1 MTVRNRLAIGF
12 LSCAALAAVGVPA
25 HAQSIGYDGG
35 GSGGGAGVSGGDD
48 SSQADDGGPGKERPS
63 RGRRGGPRVGHVS
76 VDPYIEAAQIV
87 NAELS
92 PGSDTL
98 TYTALAAG
106 VDASINGRN
115 NAGSVSLRYERRFG
129 YGRADNSDTVSGVAR
144 VSVGV
149 VPQAVRIEA
158 GAMAQ
163 RSRVESNGGAVI
175 APLDVDDS
183 VSKIYSAYA
192 GPVVSTHAGDVKVD
206 ASYRF
211 GYTKV
216 TSPDGVVVA
225 PGGAP
230 VDVFDSSTVHN
241 AEIHAG
247 TRPHEVL
254 PVGIGAGAGYYQEDV
269 SNLDQRVRDFHAR
282 ADVTVPVSQDVALVG
297 GIGYE
302 NVEISSRD
310 AVFGPGGVPVIGSDG
325 RLVTDKSAPRQIAYE
340 AKGLIWDVGV
350 MWKPSPR
357 TNLEAHV
364 GRRYGSTSYYGTFS
378 WAPSRRQSVNIA
390 VYDNVAG
397 FGGQV
402 NSALASL
409 PTQFQAIRNPL
420 TGDVTG
426 CVASLEQGSCLGGAL
441 GSLRSSTFRARGV
454 AATYGLDLGR
464 ITAGIGVGYD
474 RRTFFAAPGTILAA
488 ANGVVDENYWAMAY
502 LDAQLDQRSSLS
514 TNIYANW
521 FQSGFAGSG
530 DSSALGATV
539 AYRRSLTNR
548 LSGTVALGIDGINRQ
563 FEDDY
568 WTASALAGVRYSF

>member
-1 MTVRNRLAIGF
+1 MTMGNRLGRLF
-12 LSCAALAAVGVPA
+12 LAGAAVAALSVPG
-25 HAQSIGYDGG
+25 HAQSIDYGNGVG
-35 GSGGGAGVSGGDD
+35 GSGDASSGGVSAGDD
-48 SSQADDGGPGKERPS
+48 VGAPAKPRKS
-63 RGRRGGPRVGHVS
+63 RGKRGGPSVGRVEVT
-76 VDPYIEAAQIV
+76 PYIEAAQIL
-87 NAELS
+87 NAELA
-92 PGSDTL
+92 PGNDSL

-106 VDASINGRN
+106 VDAQINGRN
-115 NAGSVSLRYERRFG
+115 NAGSASVRYERRFG
-129 YGRADNSDTVSGVAR
+129 YGRAENSDMVSGIAR
-144 VSVGV
+144 ASLSVI
-149 VPQAVRIEA
+149 PQSVRFEA

-163 RSRVESNGGAVI
+163 RTRVEGNGATVSS
-175 APLDVDDS
+175 PLQRDNS
-183 VSKIYSAYA
+183 TGNIYSVYA
-192 GPVVSTHAGDVKVD
+192 GPAVSTHAGDVKID
-206 ASYRF
+206 ANYRI

-216 TSPDGVVVA
+216 TEPDALVVT
-225 PGGAP
+225 PGAAP
-230 VDVFDSSTVHN
+230 VDVFDSSVVHS
-241 AEIHAG
+241 ADIRAG
-247 TRPHEVL
+247 VRPGEVL
-254 PVGIGAGAGYYQEDV
+254 PVGVGAGAGFYQENV

-282 ADVTVPVSQDVALVG
+282 ADVTVPVSQSVALVG

-302 NVEISSRD
+302 DVEISSRD
-310 AVFGPGGVPVIGSDG
+310 AVIVGGLPVIGTDG
-325 RLVTDKSAPRQIAYE
+325 RLVTDKSAPRRIAYE
-340 AKGLIWDVGV
+340 AEGLIWDVGV

-378 WAPSRRQSVNIA
+378 WTPSQRQSVNLS

-402 NSALASL
+402 NRALANL

-420 TGDVTG
+420 TGDVTS

-441 GSLRSSTFRARGV
+441 GSVRSSTFRARGV
-454 AATYGLDLGR
+454 AASYALQLGR
-464 ITAGIGVGYD
+464 ISTGIGAGYD

-488 ANGVVDENYWAMAY
+488 ANGVIDENYWLAAY
-502 LDAQLDQRSSLS
+502 LDAQLDQRSNLS

-521 FQSGFAGSG
+521 FQSGFAGTG
-530 DSSALGATV
+530 DASAIGATL

>member
-1 MTVRNRLAIGF
+1 MPNRLTIGF
-12 LSCAALAAVGVPA
+12 LGCVALAALASPA
-25 HAQSIGYDGG
+25 RAQSVGYD
-35 GSGGGAGVSGGDD
+35 SGGGGALSGSDGP
-48 SSQADDGGPGKERPS
+48 QADGGATAKDHSS
-63 RGRRGGPRVGHVS
+63 RGRRSGPRLGHAS
-76 VDPYIEAAQIV
+76 IEPYIEAAQIV
-87 NAELS
+87 NAELA
-92 PGSDTL
+92 PNSDTL

-115 NAGSVSLRYERRFG
+115 NAGSVSLRYEHRFG
-129 YGRADNSDTVSGVAR
+129 YGRAENSDTISGLAR

-158 GAMAQ
+158 GVMAQ

-175 APLDVDDS
+175 APLNVDDS
-183 VSKIYSAYA
+183 VSKIYSVYA

-225 PGGAP
+225 PSGAP
-230 VDVFDSSTVHN
+230 VDLFDSSVVHN

-247 TRPHEVL
+247 ARPHEVL

-282 ADVTVPVSQDVALVG
+282 ADVTVPVSQDLAVVG
-297 GIGYE
+297 GVGYE
-302 NVEISSRD
+302 DVEISSRD
-310 AVFGPGGVPVIGSDG
+310 AVFGPGGVPLIGSDG

-340 AKGLIWDVGV
+340 ATGLIWDVGV

-364 GRRYGSTSYYGTFS
+364 GRRYGTTSYYGSFA
-378 WAPSRRQSVNIA
+378 WAPSSRQSVNVL

-402 NSALASL
+402 NRALASL

-464 ITAGIGVGYD
+464 ITTGIGAGYD

-488 ANGVVDENYWAMAY
+488 ANGVVDENFWLMAY
-502 LDAQLDQRSSLS
+502 LDARLDQRSNLS
-514 TNIYANW
+514 TNLYANW

-530 DSSALGATV
+530 DASALGAQV

-548 LSGTVALGIDGINRQ
+548 LSGSLALGIDGISRQ

>member
-1 MTVRNRLAIGF
+1 MTVPNRLRIAF
-12 LSCAALAAVGVPA
+12 LACAATLVLAVPA
-25 HAQSIGYDGG
+25 GAQSIGY
-35 GSGGGAGVSGGDD
+35 GGDSAVGNGSSGD
-48 SSQADDGGPGKERPS
+48 SAGAAPGKDRARP
-63 RGRRGGPRVGHVS
+63 GRRGGPRVGHVS
-76 VDPYIEAAQIV
+76 VDPYIEAAQIID
-87 NAELS
+87 AQLA
-92 PGSDTL
+92 PGNDTL

-129 YGRADNSDTVSGVAR
+129 YGRAENSDTISGVAR
-144 VSVGV
+144 ASLAI

-163 RSRVESNGGAVI
+163 RTRVESNGGAVI
-175 APLDVDDS
+175 APLDETGAIS
-183 VSKIYSAYA
+183 NIYSVYV
-192 GPVVSTHAGDVKVD
+192 GPIVSTHAGDVKVD
-206 ASYRF
+206 ASYRI

-216 TSPDGVVVA
+216 TSPDAVVVA
-225 PGGAP
+225 PGGSP
-230 VDVFDSSTVHN
+230 VDLFDSSVVHN
-241 AEIHAG
+241 AELHAG
-247 TRPHEVL
+247 IRPHEVL
-254 PVGIGAGAGYYQEDV
+254 PVGVGAGAGFYQEDV
-269 SNLDQRVRDFHAR
+269 SNLDQRVRDLHAR
-282 ADVTVPVSQDVALVG
+282 ADVTVPVTQSLAVVG
-297 GIGYE
+297 GVGYE
-302 NVEISSRD
+302 DVEISSRD
-310 AVFGPGGVPVIGSDG
+310 AVFGPGGVPLIGSDG
-325 RLVTDKSAPRQIAYE
+325 RLVTDQSAPRQIAYE
-340 AKGLIWDVGV
+340 ATGLIWDVGV

-357 TNLEAHV
+357 TAFEAHV
-364 GRRYGSTSYYGTFS
+364 GRRYGTTSYYGSFG
-378 WAPSRRQSVNIA
+378 WAPSLRQSVNVA

-402 NSALASL
+402 NRALANL

-464 ITAGIGVGYD
+464 ITTGIGAGYD

-488 ANGVVDENYWAMAY
+488 ANGVVDENYWVAAY
-502 LDAQLDQRSSLS
+502 LNAQLDQRSNLS

-530 DSSALGATV
+530 DASALGATV
-539 AYRRSLTNR
+539 AYRRSLTDR

-563 FEDDY
+563 YEDDY

>member
-1 MTVRNRLAIGF
+1 MTMRNRLVIGF
-12 LSCAALAAVGVPA
+12 LSCAALAALGASA
-25 HAQSIGYDGG
+25 HAQSIDS
-35 GSGGGAGVSGGDD
+35 GSGGLSGSTGDD
-48 SSQADDGGPGKERPS
+48 SVQSGDGAPGNDRPS
-63 RGRRGGPRVGHVS
+63 PGRRGGPRVGHVS
-76 VDPYIEAAQIV
+76 IEPYIEAAQIV
-87 NAELS
+87 NADLS
-92 PGSDTL
+92 SGGDTL
-98 TYTALAAG
+98 TYSQLAAG

-129 YGRADNSDTVSGVAR
+129 YGRAENSDSISGIAR
-144 VSVGV
+144 ISLGI
-149 VPQAVRIEA
+149 VPQAVRFEA

-163 RSRVESNGGAVI
+163 RSRVESNGNTVI
-175 APLDVDDS
+175 APLDINDS
-183 VSKIYSAYA
+183 VSKIYSVYA
-192 GPVVSTHAGDVKVD
+192 GPVVSTHAGDVKID
-206 ASYRF
+206 ANYRI

-216 TSPDGVVVA
+216 TSPDAVVIA

-230 VDVFDSSTVHN
+230 IDLFDSSVVHN
-241 AEIHAG
+241 AEVHAG
-247 TRPHEVL
+247 VNPYEVL
-254 PVGIGAGAGYYQEDV
+254 PVGVGAGAGFYQENV
-269 SNLDQRVRDFHAR
+269 ANLDQRVRDFHAR
-282 ADVTVPVSQDVALVG
+282 ADVTVPVSQDLAVIG

-302 NVEISSRD
+302 DVEISSRD
-310 AVFGPGGVPVIGSDG
+310 AVFGPGGAPVVGSDG

-340 AKGLIWDVGV
+340 ATGLIWDVGV

-364 GRRYGSTSYYGTFS
+364 GRRYGSTSYFGSFA

-402 NSALASL
+402 NSALAKL

-464 ITAGIGVGYD
+464 ITAGIGAGYD

-488 ANGVVDENYWAMAY
+488 ANGVVDENYWLMAY
-502 LDAQLDQRSSLS
+502 LDAQIDQRSNLS
-514 TNIYANW
+514 TNVYANW

-530 DSSALGATV
+530 DASALGATV

-563 FEDDY
+563 FEEDV

>member
-1 MTVRNRLAIGF
+1 MRNRLTIGF
-12 LSCAALAAVGVPA
+12 LSCAALASLAPPA
-25 HAQSIGYDGG
+25 HAQSVGYDGG
-35 GSGGGAGVSGGDD
+35 GVSGSTGGDAPE
-48 SSQADDGGPGKERPS
+48 ADAAPGKERPS
-63 RGRRGGPRVGHVS
+63 RGRRGGPRLGHVS
-76 VDPYIEAAQIV
+76 IDPYIEAAQIV

-92 PGSDTL
+92 PNSETL

-115 NAGSVSLRYERRFG
+115 NAGSVSLRYEHRFG
-129 YGRADNSDTVSGVAR
+129 YGRAENGDVVSGVAR
-144 VSVGV
+144 VSAGII
-149 VPQAVRIEA
+149 PQAVRIEA

-163 RSRVESNGGAVI
+163 RSRVESNGGAVV
-175 APLDVDDS
+175 APLDVEDS
-183 VSKIYSAYA
+183 VSKIYSIYA

-216 TSPDGVVVA
+216 TAPDAVVVA

-230 VDVFDSSTVHN
+230 VDLFDSSVVHN
-241 AEIHAG
+241 AEIRAA

-254 PVGIGAGAGYYQEDV
+254 PVGIGVGAGYYQEDV

-282 ADVTVPVSQDVALVG
+282 ADVTVPVSQDLAVVG

-310 AVFGPGGVPVIGSDG
+310 AVFGPGGVPVVGSDG
-325 RLVTDKSAPRQIAYE
+325 RLVTDTSAPRQIAYE
-340 AKGLIWDVGV
+340 ATGLIWDVGV

-357 TNLEAHV
+357 TSFEAHV
-364 GRRYGSTSYYGTFS
+364 GRRYGSTSYFGTFG

-397 FGGQV
+397 FGGRV
-402 NSALASL
+402 NSALANL

-426 CVASLEQGSCLGGAL
+426 CVSSLEQGSCLGGAL
-441 GSLRSSTFRARGV
+441 GSLRSATFRARGV

-464 ITAGIGVGYD
+464 ITTGIGIGYD

-502 LDAQLDQRSSLS
+502 LDAQLDQRSNLS

-521 FQSGFAGSG
+521 FQSGFASSG

-548 LSGTVALGIDGINRQ
+548 LSGTVALGIDGISRQ

>member
-1 MTVRNRLAIGF
+1 MRNRLTIGF
-12 LSCAALAAVGVPA
+12 LSCAALAALALPA
-25 HAQSIGYDGG
+25 HAQSVGYDGG
-35 GSGGGAGVSGGDD
+35 GVSGSTGGDAPE
-48 SSQADDGGPGKERPS
+48 ADAAPGKERPS
-63 RGRRGGPRVGHVS
+63 RGRRGGPRLGHVS
-76 VDPYIEAAQIV
+76 IDPYIEAAQIV

-92 PGSDTL
+92 PNSETL

-129 YGRADNSDTVSGVAR
+129 YGRAENSDVVSGVAR
-144 VSVGV
+144 VSAGII
-149 VPQAVRIEA
+149 PQAVRIEA

-183 VSKIYSAYA
+183 VSKIYSIYA

-216 TSPDGVVVA
+216 TAPDAVVVA

-230 VDVFDSSTVHN
+230 VDLFDSSVVHN
-241 AEIHAG
+241 AEIRAG

-282 ADVTVPVSQDVALVG
+282 ADVTVPVSQDLAVVG

-310 AVFGPGGVPVIGSDG
+310 AVFGPGGVPVVGSDG

-340 AKGLIWDVGV
+340 ASGLIWDVGV

-357 TNLEAHV
+357 TSFEAHV
-364 GRRYGSTSYYGTFS
+364 GRRYGSTSYFGTFG

-397 FGGQV
+397 FGGRV
-402 NSALASL
+402 NSALANL

-426 CVASLEQGSCLGGAL
+426 CVSSLEQGSCLGGAL
-441 GSLRSSTFRARGV
+441 GSLRSATFRARGV

-464 ITAGIGVGYD
+464 ITTGIGIGYD

-502 LDAQLDQRSSLS
+502 LAAQLDQRSNLS
-514 TNIYANW
+514 TNVYANW

-548 LSGTVALGIDGINRQ
+548 LSGTVALGIDGISRQ

>member
-1 MTVRNRLAIGF
+1 MRNRLTIGF
-12 LSCAALAAVGVPA
+12 LSGAALAALALPA
-25 HAQSIGYDGG
+25 HAQSVGYDGG
-35 GSGGGAGVSGGDD
+35 GVSGSTSGDAP
-48 SSQADDGGPGKERPS
+48 QADASPAKERPS
-63 RGRRGGPRVGHVS
+63 RGRRGGPRLGHVS

-92 PGSDTL
+92 PNSETL

-129 YGRADNSDTVSGVAR
+129 YGRAENSDVVSGVAR
-144 VSVGV
+144 VSAGII
-149 VPQAVRIEA
+149 PQAVRIEA

-183 VSKIYSAYA
+183 VSKIYSVYA
-192 GPVVSTHAGDVKVD
+192 GPVVSTHAADVKVD

-216 TSPDGVVVA
+216 TAPDAVVIA
-225 PGGAP
+225 PGGGP
-230 VDVFDSSTVHN
+230 IDLFDSSIVHN

-282 ADVTVPVSQDVALVG
+282 ADVTVPVSQDLALVG

-325 RLVTDKSAPRQIAYE
+325 RVVTDKSAPRQIAYE
-340 AKGLIWDVGV
+340 ATGLIWDVGV

-357 TNLEAHV
+357 TSFEAHV
-364 GRRYGSTSYYGTFS
+364 GRRYGSTSYFGTFG

-397 FGGQV
+397 FGGRV
-402 NSALASL
+402 NSALANL

-426 CVASLEQGSCLGGAL
+426 CVSSLEQGSCLGGAL
-441 GSLRSSTFRARGV
+441 GSLRSATFRARGV

-464 ITAGIGVGYD
+464 ITTGIGIGYD

-502 LDAQLDQRSSLS
+502 LDAQLDQRSNLS
-514 TNIYANW
+514 TNIYASW

-530 DSSALGATV
+530 DASALGATV

-548 LSGTVALGIDGINRQ
+548 LSGSVALGIDGISRQ

>member
-1 MTVRNRLAIGF
+1 MTVRNRLTIGF
-12 LSCAALAAVGVPA
+12 LTCAAGAALAGSA

-35 GSGGGAGVSGGDD
+35 GSGGVSGSTGDVSSGD
-48 SSQADDGGPGKERPS
+48 SDASDKDRPS

-76 VDPYIEAAQIV
+76 IDPYIEASQIV
-87 NAELS
+87 SAELS
-92 PGSDTL
+92 PNSDTL

-129 YGRADNSDTVSGVAR
+129 YGRADNSDAVSGIAR

-149 VPQAVRIEA
+149 VPQAIRIEA

-163 RSRVESNGGAVI
+163 RSRVESNGSAVI
-175 APLDVDDS
+175 APLDVNDS
-183 VSKIYSAYA
+183 VSKIYSVYA

-206 ASYRF
+206 ANYRF

-216 TSPDGVVVA
+216 TSPDGAVVA

-230 VDVFDSSTVHN
+230 VDVFDSSTVHS

-247 TRPHEVL
+247 TRPREVL

-282 ADVTVPVSQDVALVG
+282 ADVTVPVTQDVAVVG

-302 NVEISSRD
+302 NVQISSRN
-310 AVFGPGGVPVIGSDG
+310 AMFGPGGVPLIGSDG

-340 AKGLIWDVGV
+340 TTGLIWDVGV

-364 GRRYGSTSYYGTFS
+364 GRRYGSTSYSGSFG
-378 WAPSRRQSVNIA
+378 WAPSRRQSVNVV

-402 NSALASL
+402 NSALANL

-464 ITAGIGVGYD
+464 ITTGIGAGYD

-488 ANGVVDENYWAMAY
+488 ANGVVDENYWVMAY
-502 LDAQLDQRSSLS
+502 LDAQLDQRSNLS

-530 DSSALGATV
+530 DSSALGASV
-539 AYRRSLTNR
+539 SYRRSLTNR
-548 LSGTVALGIDGINRQ
+548 LSGTLALGIDDINRQ
-563 FEDDY
+563 FEDDF